1 MLYFQKSPPALSLKR
16 KKTAMLKNL
25 EHISPLS
32 ENVISFL
39 TTISRQESVSRII
52 VFGSRALGDYERYS
66 DLDLAVDAPEMT
78 KIEWLKLKEFAIYD
92 LNAFIKVSL
101 VHFATNPDKLKN
113 RINQTGKIIYER
125 QS

>member
-1 MLYFQKSPPALSLKR
+1 
-16 KKTAMLKNL
+16 MLKNL

-39 TTISRQESVSRII
+39 STISKQESVSKII
-52 VFGSRALGDYERYS
+52 VFGSRALGDFEKYS

-78 KIEWLKLKEFAIYD
+78 KFEWLKLKEFAIYD
-92 LNAFIKVSL
+92 LNVFIKVSL
-101 VHFATNPDKLKN
+101 VYYSTNPDKLKN